1 LKIAARKV
9 KIQER
14 NGSRNGLLMRILCK
28 MDFEFEFKRF
38 WPVIRTLTDISLL
51 GKKIILK
58 GKENFIKSG
67 PNIIVGNHV
76 GSFKDI
82 AVLFKIAP
90 RPIIFTA
97 NKMIF
102 NKNDLNRL
110 VRNYLR
116 HNLKKFGELLD
127 FLSGPVKIPLVYY
140 ISNNISKVGTIPV
153 DLSGKKRTAVG
164 KCEQNLKKK
173 RAIVLLQGKG
183 LVKED
188 TSNPFISMFKR
199 GPSIICYNLYKKD
212 GLVVPVTPVAI
223 LGTQKP
229 FLTPGKIRVSIG
241 KPMNIL
247 DYIEDEFTQTIER
260 FKKAMEAQVESLL
273 LELVRL

>member
-1 LKIAARKV
+1 
-9 KIQER
+9 
-14 NGSRNGLLMRILCK
+14 M
-28 MDFEFEFKRF
+28 
-38 WPVIRTLTDISLL
+38 
-51 GKKIILK
+51 
-58 GKENFIKSG
+58 
-67 PNIIVGNHV
+67 
-76 GSFKDI
+76 
-82 AVLFKIAP
+82 
-90 RPIIFTA
+90 
-97 NKMIF
+97 
-102 NKNDLNRL
+102 
-110 VRNYLR
+110 
-116 HNLKKFGELLD
+116 
-127 FLSGPVKIPLVYY
+127 
-140 ISNNISKVGTIPV
+140 

>member
-1 LKIAARKV
+1 
-9 KIQER
+9 
-14 NGSRNGLLMRILCK
+14 

>member
-1 LKIAARKV
+1 MNY
-9 KIQER
+9 E
-14 NGSRNGLLMRILCK
+14 S
-28 MDFEFEFKRF
+28 EYKRF

-58 GKENFIKSG
+58 GKENFVKSG

-102 NKNDLNRL
+102 SKGDLNRL

-116 HNLKKFGELLD
+116 HNLKKFGALID

-153 DLSGKKRTAVG
+153 DLSGKKRTAIG

-173 RAIVLLQGKG
+173 RSIVLLQGKG
-183 LVKED
+183 MVKEN
-188 TSNPFISMFKR
+188 TSNPFVSAFKK
-199 GPSIICYNLYKKD
+199 GPSIICYNLYKKN

-241 KPMNIL
+241 KPMKVL
-247 DYIEDEFTQTIER
+247 DYIEDEYTRTVET
-260 FKKAMEAQVESLL
+260 FKRAMEAQVKSLL
-273 LELVRL
+273 RELLYL